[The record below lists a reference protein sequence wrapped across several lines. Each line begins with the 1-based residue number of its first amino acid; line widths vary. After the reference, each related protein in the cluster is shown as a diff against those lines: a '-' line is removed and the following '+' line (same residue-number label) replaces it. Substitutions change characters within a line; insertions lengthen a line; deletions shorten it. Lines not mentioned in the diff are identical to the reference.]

1 MTQCIFCQIV
11 SGEAPADVVY
21 RGPGVMAFRDTRPQ
35 APTHILVIPMR
46 HLSSIDEMQP
56 GDVDLVGGL
65 IATAAKIAESEGLP
79 QGYRLVINTGPQG
92 GQSVGHVHV
101 HLLGGRRMT
110 WPPG

>member
-1 MTQCIFCQIV
+1 MTPCVFCQIV

-21 RGPGVMAFRDTRPQ
+21 RGPGVMAFRDIKPQ
-35 APTHILVIPMR
+35 APTHILVIPTR
-46 HLSSIDEMQP
+46 HLSSIDEMQS

-65 IATAAKIAESEGLP
+65 IATAAKIAESEVLH

-101 HLLGGRRMT
+101 HLLGGRQMK